1 MVMSKK
7 KKIFIMVG
15 VLLAVFVL
23 LNLNYFISNF
33 QFFFHGYTKNY
44 NDQPNTVAHVALP
57 ANTVEIDDVGIK
69 APIVYI
75 TGKTEKD
82 YQAGLINGVV
92 HFPGTANPG
101 QPGNCYIFGH
111 SSDFIWSKGHYKTV
125 FTLLP
130 KVELGSEIYISDD
143 KGISYTYI
151 ITASQ
156 EVAAD
161 DLSVLDQQ
169 GYKKKM
175 LTLQTS
181 YPIGTALAR
190 WIVVAEMKE

>member
-1 MVMSKK
+1 
-7 KKIFIMVG
+7 MVG

-44 NDQPNTVAHVALP
+44 NAKSNTVAHVSLP
-57 ANTVEIDDVGIK
+57 ANTLEIDDVGIK

-82 YQAGLINGVV
+82 YQAGLINCVV